1 MIACIMGNMQTV
13 QKIVQ
18 VARQSM
24 SPDDFELFINVRVE
38 RNQGGNNALLY
49 AIGGQDT
56 NNYLLVH
63 YLVMEAGANCN
74 LPNDFS
80 RNSLLIASRRN
91 QLDVV

>member
-1 MIACIMGNMQTV
+1 MTAE
-13 QKIVQ
+13 
-18 VARQSM
+18 
-24 SPDDFELFINVRVE
+24 DFDLFINVRVE

-63 YLVMEAGANCN
+63 FLVVEAGANCN
-74 LPNDFS
+74 LPNDIS

-91 QLDVV
+91 